1 MKRLLLPLLCA
12 LGARG
17 ETFQAD
23 VPIRVLFTKETRYQT
38 LLVVED
44 PSRRERHLCGPGCG
58 YVHGT
63 VSLDRPDALVP
74 EYMRTALVGL
84 AFLAA
89 PPRRVLFLGMGA
101 GLLPRFLAAR
111 YPAAATDVV
120 EIDPEVPP
128 VARRWFGFRD
138 GPGTRVHVA
147 DAADF
152 VRSGRTKWD
161 LVVLDALFGPEV
173 PDHLSRDPFLRD
185 LRRRIAPGGALV
197 ANLAPPSFAPGT
209 PALLSRLVSSG
220 LSVTVFPTAKGT
232 NWIAV
237 ATEEPVPPAELRIR
251 AGRVEKELEAD
262 TPLLEILTRP
272 GNFHPA
278 EGSTLP

>member
-1 MKRLLLPLLCA
+1 MLPLLCA
-12 LGARG
+12 LGAHG
-17 ETFQAD
+17 ETPPAEA
-23 VPIRVLFTKETRYQT
+23 PIRVLFTKETRFQT

-44 PSRRERHLCGPGCG
+44 PSKRERHLCGPGCG

-63 VSLDRPDALVP
+63 VSLDRPDVLVP
-74 EYMRTALVGL
+74 EYMRTALVAL

-89 PPRRVLFLGMGA
+89 PPRRALFLGMGA

-111 YPAAATDVV
+111 YPDAVTDVV

-128 VARRWFGFRD
+128 VARQWFGFRD
-138 GPGTRVHVA
+138 GPGTKVHVD

-152 VRSGRTKWD
+152 VRRGRGKWD

-173 PDHLSRDPFLRD
+173 PEHLSRDPFLRD

-197 ANLAPPSFAPGT
+197 ANLAPESLAPGT
-209 PALLSRLVSSG
+209 PALLSRLVASG

-237 ATEEPVPPAELRIR
+237 ATREPVPPAELRVR
-251 AGRVEKELEAD
+251 AGRVEKELGAD
-262 TPLLEILTRP
+262 SPLLEILARP
-272 GNFHPA
+272 GNFRPA